1 VKDAR
6 AHGPTRIA
14 AIQARPV
21 SEEFDALW
29 AGGDVPHAVALLEE
43 AARAGAACAVFPEL
57 YPRVGEVELCRA
69 ARRLGLVVVA
79 GLAQGTRD
87 RWCNTAT
94 VIGPDGRILGRQ
106 GKRYPTQG
114 EIDQGVVA
122 ADGYRAIDTPA
133 GRLGIVIC
141 ADFAFFAEGADALMV
156 QGVDIMVNPAWWFA
170 LGAAYP
176 GTVIGRHMQYGK
188 PLIGVDI
195 AACALTFRD
204 ADGRPVTR
212 FPSAGGYSTVCVPPP
227 VTNLVELG
235 DWFRTKPGGINTVDG
250 FVQTLG
256 EGEGML
262 LADVDLEAAR
272 RFPGYFYRAQPVA
285 ARGGAAGPVS

>member
-1 VKDAR
+1 VDDSR
-6 AHGPTRIA
+6 AVGSIRIA
-14 AIQARPV
+14 AIQAKPA

-29 AGGDVPHAVALLEE
+29 AGGDVPHAVDLLAQ
-43 AARAGAACAVFPEL
+43 AASGGAVLAVFPEL
-57 YPRVGEVELCRA
+57 YPRVGEAELCRA

-79 GLAQGTRD
+79 GLADGARD

-106 GKRYPTQG
+106 GKSYPTQG

-122 ADGYRAIDTPA
+122 TDGYRAIETPV

-141 ADFAFFAEGADALMV
+141 ADFAFFAEGADALIA
-156 QGVDIMVNPAWWFA
+156 QDVDIMLNPAWWFA

-188 PLIGVDI
+188 PLVGVDI
-195 AACALTFRD
+195 AACALTLRD
-204 ADGRPVTR
+204 AAGRQVTR
-212 FPSAGGYSTVCVPPP
+212 FPKAGGYSTVCVPPP
-227 VTNLVELG
+227 VANLAELG
-235 DWFRTKPGGINTVDG
+235 DWFRTKPDGINTLGG

-256 EGEGML
+256 EDEGIL
-262 LADVDLEAAR
+262 FADVDLAAAR
-272 RFPGYFYRAQPVA
+272 RFPGYFYRASSLSLPG
-285 ARGGAAGPVS
+285 RGLG

>member
-1 VKDAR
+1 VNGSTAPGR
-6 AHGPTRIA
+6 VRIA
-14 AIQARPV
+14 AIQAKPR

-29 AGGDVPHAVALLEE
+29 AGGDVAHAVELLEA
-43 AARAGAACAVFPEL
+43 AARGGAGCAVFPEL
-57 YPRVGEVELCRA
+57 YPRVGEDELCRA

-79 GLAQGTRD
+79 GLADGTRD

-106 GKRYPTQG
+106 GKRYPTQN
-114 EIDQGVVA
+114 EIDQGVVP
-122 ADGYRAIDTPA
+122 ADAYRAIDTPA

-141 ADFAFFAEGADALMV
+141 ADYAFFSEGADALAA
-156 QGVDIMVNPAWWFA
+156 QDVDILLNPAWWFA

-195 AACALTFRD
+195 AACALTLRD
-204 ADGRPVTR
+204 AEGRQVSR
-212 FPSAGGYSTVCVPPP
+212 FPRAGGYTTVCVPPP
-227 VTNLVELG
+227 IRNLAELA
-235 DWFRTKPGGINTVDG
+235 DWFRTKPGGINTLTG

-256 EGEGML
+256 EDEDIL
-262 LADVDLEAAR
+262 YADIDLDAAR
-272 RFPGYFYRAQPVA
+272 QFPGYFYRATP
-285 ARGGAAGPVS
+285 AR